1 MHTQLAHMPIL
12 LFCLHFHLCN
22 SCVCV
27 CKLVHT
33 LPSSSIFIHIY
44 RHIHMYICFHY
55 CVMTPYNLYAPIITV
70 SVHLLLE
77 ARCLHTCDPIFKSLY
92 FNIHPCLYF
101 LWMHTYHVR
110 TKKVKFCVYLP
121 LTYVQPCLFPYLF
134 HPSKHVLTCECQQQ
148 DRSINK
154 QTKKQTNYKKKY
166 IYIYTNAIKIN
177 IKNSIR

>member
-12 LFCLHFHLCN
+12 LFRLHFHLCN

-92 FNIHPCLYF
+92 FNIHPCLYSYECTHTMFVPKKWNSVCTYPSHMCNHVFF
-101 LWMHTYHVR
+101 LICSIHLNTCSRVNVNNK
-110 TKKVKFCVYLP
+110 T
-121 LTYVQPCLFPYLF
+121 VQ
-134 HPSKHVLTCECQQQ
+134 ST
-148 DRSINK
+148 NK
-154 QTKKQTNYKKKY
+154 QRSKVFPRKMANVLKMFATNP
-166 IYIYTNAIKIN
+166 
-177 IKNSIR
+177 IR